1 MAIVKHHKV
10 VAALPP
16 ELEANSIYYI
26 RAATGFDVYV
36 TNSAGTVI
44 AYPANYART
53 DDTRL
58 TDAREWAAAT
68 VTQAEAEAGTATIR
82 RAWTAQRVFQ
92 AVAAWWAASAMKT
105 KLDGIA
111 AGATA
116 NATDAQLRDRATHTG
131 SQAISTVSGLQAV
144 LDGKINTTERG
155 VSGGVAT
162 LDQFARI
169 PASQLPS
176 YVDDVLEYL
185 TLSAFP
191 ATGETGKIYIAI
203 NQGTAANPT
212 RQYRWTGSTYAEINP
227 SPGTTDALAEGSTN
241 LYFNE
246 SRVRNTVLTGLS
258 LAVSTAVTAT
268 DTVLTALGKVQA
280 KLNTLGTAA
289 FQNLAALPSTVT
301 ITGASATALII
312 ERVTAGAT
320 NLSIRFKTAVHDR
333 YLGLNQNG
341 DFAVSD
347 TADLTGNAGKV
358 FWHSGNFD
366 PSLKVD
372 TATAKG
378 FPFIN
383 LMLDSGRFNGLIDPL
398 NIFTD
403 AAFDNVSNFLIPY
416 NGSSIADA
424 GEFIYNNNNNGGISG
439 TMNADVVALTQ
450 AMGTSALRYA
460 VEFHIA
466 TLTQGTG
473 TNLPQSASN
482 GATTYLSTVCN
493 SQAIFSADAQTTF
506 VGWIRA
512 KSGTVT
518 FSQAFY
524 LNGEIKSG
532 SFAITP
538 AMGFVHIRTTAQ
550 NSTGYNNA
558 WPNLRAT
565 IGAEIQIALPA
576 FFNGLVDPGLHKSPI
591 PTSPTLREVLK
602 RLPESNPIATGLL
615 TVAGASENLRLQCA
629 TGQASYA
636 TFYEGATRRGYVGK
650 GSASTSNIY
659 LSADAGNI
667 LLIPVAGSTI
677 LYNAGAAKLT
687 TTTTG
692 VAITGTFSATSDRKF
707 KTSIRDHGVEEA
719 WERLG
724 KLQTRQFFYSLLG
737 SDFTGWIA
745 QEVEP
750 IYPHSVGRV
759 EDDDGGHLTL
769 TKDEIIADLV
779 VLVQEHQRRLT
790 ALEAHCDLTH

>member
-10 VAALPP
+10 VAALPA
-16 ELEANSIYYI
+16 ELEANSIYYV

-58 TDAREWAAAT
+58 TDAREWSAAT

-105 KLDGIA
+105 KLDGIE

-131 SQAISTVSGLQAV
+131 SQVISTVSGLQAA

-241 LYFNE
+241 LYFAA
-246 SRVRNTVLTGLS
+246 SRVRSTVLTGLS
-258 LAVSTAVTAT
+258 LASAAVVAAS
-268 DTVLTALGKVQA
+268 DTILSAIGKLQA
-280 KLNTLGTAA
+280 QVTGLGTSK
-289 FQNLAALPSTVT
+289 LDT
-301 ITGASATALII
+301 IATA
-312 ERVTAGAT
+312 AD
-320 NLSIRFKTAVHDR
+320 SSK
-333 YLGLNQNG
+333 LGG
-341 DFAVSD
+341 RAA
-347 TADLTGNAGKV
+347 AD
-358 FWHSGNFD
+358 FWHAGNFD
-366 PSLKVD
+366 PASKVD
-372 TATAKG
+372 TSTANG
-378 FPFIN
+378 FPFVN
-383 LMLDSGRFNGLIDPL
+383 LMIDSGRFNGLIDP
-398 NIFTD
+398 IGIYTD
-403 AAFDNVSNFLIPY
+403 ANFDNVSSFFAPY
-416 NGSSIADA
+416 NGSTIVDG
-424 GEFIYNNNNNGGISG
+424 GELIYNNNNNGGTSG

-466 TLTQGTG
+466 TLTQGTAV
-473 TNLPQSASN
+473 NLPLTATN
-482 GATTYLSTVCN
+482 GATTYLSTVNN
-493 SQAIFSADAQTTF
+493 SQAIYSADAWTTF
-506 VGWIRA
+506 VGWLRA
-512 KSGTVT
+512 KTGTLT
-518 FSQAFY
+518 FRYPFY
-524 LNGEIKSG
+524 MNGELKG
-532 SFAITP
+532 AGFAITP
-538 AMGFVHIRTTAQ
+538 AMGFVHIRMIQ
-550 NSTGYNNA
+550 QQSTGYSNA
-558 WPNLRAT
+558 WPGIQAT

-576 FFNGLVDPGLHKSPI
+576 FFNGLVDPGIHKSPI
-591 PTSPTLREVLK
+591 PTSPTLREVLN
-602 RLPESNPIATGLL
+602 RLPKDNPSAAGML
-615 TVAGASENLRLQCA
+615 TVVGSSENLRLQCA

-636 TFYEGATRRGYVGK
+636 TFYEGASRRGYVGK
-650 GSASTSNIY
+650 SVSSSTNIY
-659 LSADAGNI
+659 LVADAGNVQ
-667 LLIPVAGSTI
+667 LYPAVGSSV

-707 KTSIRDHGVEEA
+707 KTSIRDHGAEAA

-724 KLQTRQFFYSLLG
+724 KLQTRQFFYDLLG

-750 IYPHSVGRV
+750 IYPHSVSRV
-759 EDDDGGHLTL
+759 EDEDDGHLTL

-790 ALEAHCDLTH
+790 ALEARCDLTH

>member
-1 MAIVKHHKV
+1 MSLQTRIIALVQAVGADIKALYAGKV
-10 VAALPP
+10 DA
-16 ELEANSIYYI
+16 S
-26 RAATGFDVYV
+26 
-36 TNSAGTVI
+36 
-44 AYPANYART
+44 
-53 DDTRL
+53 DTRL
-58 TDAREWAAAT
+58 TDAREWSAAT

-131 SQAISTVSGLQAV
+131 SQAISTVSGLQAA
-144 LDGKINTTERG
+144 LAGKLNTTDRG
-155 VSGGVAT
+155 VSGGVAS
-162 LDQFARI
+162 LDEFARI

-241 LYFNE
+241 LYFSE

-258 LAVSTAVTAT
+258 LASAAAVAAT
-268 DTVLTALGKVQA
+268 DTVLTALGKIQA

-289 FQNLAALPSTVT
+289 FQNLTALPSTVT

-320 NLSIRFKTAVHDR
+320 NLSIRFKTAVHDK
-333 YLGLNQNG
+333 YLGLDQNG
-341 DFAVSD
+341 DFAVSS
-347 TADLTGNAGKV
+347 TADFSGTAGKT
-358 FWHSGNFD
+358 FWHAGNFD
-366 PSLKVD
+366 PSSKVD

-383 LMLDSGRFNGLIDPL
+383 LMIDSGRFNGLIDP
-398 NIFTD
+398 IGIYTD
-403 AAFDNVSNFLIPY
+403 ANFDNVSSFFASY
-416 NGSSIADA
+416 NGSTIVDG
-424 GEFIYNNNNNGGISG
+424 GEFIYNNNNNGGTSG

-466 TLTQGTG
+466 TLTQGSA
-473 TNLPQSASN
+473 TNIPLTATN

-493 SQAIFSADAQTTF
+493 SQAIYSADAWTTF
-506 VGWIRA
+506 VGWLRA
-512 KSGTVT
+512 KTGTLT
-518 FSQAFY
+518 LRQSFY
-524 LNGEIKSG
+524 LNGELKAG
-532 SFAITP
+532 GFAITP
-538 AMGFVHIRTTAQ
+538 AMGFVHIRTAQQ

-558 WPNLRAT
+558 WPGIAAS

-576 FFNGLVDPGLHKSPI
+576 FFNGLVDPGIHKSPI
-591 PTSPTLREVLK
+591 PTSPTLREVLN
-602 RLPESNPIATGLL
+602 RLAKDNPSATGML
-615 TVAGASENLRLQCA
+615 TVVGANENLRLQCS

-636 TFYEGATRRGYVGK
+636 TFYEAATRRGYVGK
-650 GSASTSNIY
+650 ATAGSNGISLA
-659 LSADAGNI
+659 ADAGNVQ
-667 LLIPVAGSTI
+667 LYPAVGASV

-707 KTSIRDHGVEEA
+707 KTNLREHGAKAA

-724 KLQTRQFFYSLLG
+724 KLQTRQFFYDLLG

-750 IYPHSVGRV
+750 IYPHSVSRV

-779 VLVQEHQRRLT
+779 VLVQEHQRRLN